1 VPLPDEPLTVTVRSE
16 PEGQQQPDRHQYPE
30 REAVRPLIREAGEV
44 PEVERSAV
52 RRILGATPIPDEG
65 EARAGETPGSESLR
79 ELAAYVDPFLSV
91 RAPERKPA
99 STRLPRLY
107 DEDYAILALLD
118 RVGLALP
125 GMLRRAVTP
134 GVAER
139 TMRGRINDK
148 LHKHGLI
155 SRWPMILR
163 DTPRGGVPYL
173 YSLTRSGLQVAQSRQ
188 PAAVPSTREFRELEV
203 QKDGRIRHDL
213 HLLSWVIELH
223 EQLGPFATDKWRT
236 PRWPAGACPVPQ
248 TGNGRSRHPITLHD
262 VRHPKHIGI
271 FDVDSAAFAEIRP
284 DAICE
289 IHLPEDK
296 LTFDLFVEMDLT
308 DRVSYN
314 LEKFAKYDAFLTAW
328 CMKHR
333 RYRQLGTRP
342 GVVFV
347 CRTAEMAMAYARAA
361 DQTLK
366 GSIGVTGS
374 RPQDRYYPAR
384 EHVFFVVERDI
395 HDSQLTALALPA
407 LPPGLREAL
416 DGASNLSLSRVLL
429 FPERITKAAREHLH
443 CGE

>member
-1 VPLPDEPLTVTVRSE
+1 MPATAAESAHPAEEVLTGTGGSE
-16 PEGQQQPDRHQYPE
+16 AEGQQHDRQQHPD

-52 RRILGATPIPDEG
+52 RKILGATASPHAPEG
-65 EARAGETPGSESLR
+65 SSGETPAAESIR
-79 ELAAYVDPFLSV
+79 ELAAYVDPFLGV
-91 RAPERKPA
+91 RPPERKPP

-118 RVGLALP
+118 RVGFALP

-173 YSLTRSGLQVAQSRQ
+173 YSLTKFGLQVAQARQ
-188 PAAVPSTREFRELEV
+188 PAAVPSTREFREMEV
-203 QKDGRIRHDL
+203 EKDGRVRHDL
-213 HLLSWVIELH
+213 DLLSRVIELH
-223 EQLGPFATDKWRT
+223 EQLGHYATDKWRT

-262 VRHPKHIGI
+262 VRHAKHIGI
-271 FDVDSAAFAEIRP
+271 FDVDSTAFAEIRP

-289 IHLPEDK
+289 IHIPEDK

-314 LEKFAKYDAFLTAW
+314 LEKFRQV
-328 CMKHR
+328 R
-333 RYRQLGTRP
+333 RLP
-342 GVVFV
+342 DGVVY
-347 CRTAEMAMAYARAA
+347 RAPSLPSARH
-361 DQTLK
+361 
-366 GSIGVTGS
+366 
-374 RPQDRYYPAR
+374 PAR
-384 EHVFFVVERDI
+384 GRVRLQ
-395 HDSQLTALALPA
+395 DSGDGN
-407 LPPGLREAL
+407 GLR
-416 DGASNLSLSRVLL
+416 RM
-429 FPERITKAAREHLH
+429 PPTKP
-443 CGE
+443 